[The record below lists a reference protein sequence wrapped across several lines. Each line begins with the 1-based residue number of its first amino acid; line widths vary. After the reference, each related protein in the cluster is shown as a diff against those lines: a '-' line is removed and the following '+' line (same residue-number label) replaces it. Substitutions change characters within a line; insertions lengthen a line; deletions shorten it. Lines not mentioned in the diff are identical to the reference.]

1 MPSPTD
7 LSPAPGPGAEPR
19 GIPAVRWLT
28 AFIGLCLLGLAGL
41 VGRDVWYRFGAKQP
55 GDSWVA
61 DALGRAAA
69 FTASL
74 APALAG
80 IAAVLVG
87 LLLVAAALTPRPRTH
102 VRLDSPASIWL
113 RPVDIARKATYL
125 AHEDAGAH
133 NIRSQATRTRLRVR
147 AQDDGSGELLSG
159 RLHSALTEEFA
170 GLAHPPRI
178 DVRLTPQ
185 PEPAEEAAQ

>member
-1 MPSPTD
+1 MPSPTE
-7 LSPAPGPGAEPR
+7 PTAHPCPGAEPR
-19 GIPAVRWLT
+19 GVPAVRWLT
-28 AFIGLCLLGLAGL
+28 VFIGLCLLGLAGC

-61 DALGRAAA
+61 DALRRAAS

-74 APALAG
+74 APAVAG
-80 IAAVLVG
+80 IAVALVG
-87 LLLVAAALTPRPRTH
+87 LLLVAAALKPRPRTH
-102 VRLDSPASIWL
+102 VRLASPASIWV
-113 RPVDIARKATYL
+113 RPVDIARRATYI
-125 AHEDAGAH
+125 AHEDGGAH

-159 RLHSALTEEFA
+159 RLHSALTEEFS
-170 GLAHPPRI
+170 GLERPPRI

-185 PEPAEEAAQ
+185 PAPAEEVAQ